1 MKCIF
6 VLGLAALCVAANAG
20 TNQFTMPLR
29 GVALPAQD
37 FKLVNHIPRERLAR
51 LPKKLPVYRYTNQVR
66 EFSVAGLQMLLNQS
80 AFAGTN
86 IADLL
91 PAGTNRA
98 VTMDSI
104 RLVSQDRLDYFI
116 VSPGEGRIMVK
127 NGERGRGMTSPDTV
141 PSFETIQ
148 AQLYRL
154 AGGFGITTNE
164 MERQLDGSLFLRN
177 RPGENFSFGGA
188 VKSVVSREVEICRA
202 IPDFPF
208 NSINDDRIA
217 LNLGVNG
224 QLRSFN
230 LTWPVIEPVSTN
242 RLISISKLLKQ
253 IKRGQ
258 VLSDLMNEYPKGGIS
273 EIELKDITIEYYLP
287 GQPLPLATAVK
298 TDIYPIASMLAVFKS
313 KTGETEE
320 AGLYAPIMD
329 SK

>member
-1 MKCIF
+1 MKRMFILGF
-6 VLGLAALCVAANAG
+6 VSLCVAAHAG

-51 LPKKLPVYRYTNQVR
+51 LPKKLPVYRYTDQVR

-80 AFAGTN
+80 TFAGTN

-91 PAGTNRA
+91 PKGTNRA
-98 VTMDSI
+98 VTADSI
-104 RLVSQDRLDYFI
+104 RLVSQDRFDYFI

-127 NGERGRGMTSPDTV
+127 SGERGREMTSPDAV
-141 PSFETIQ
+141 PSFDTIQ
-148 AQLYRL
+148 AQLFRQ

-164 MERQLDGSLFLRN
+164 MERQADGSLFLRN
-177 RPGENFSFGGA
+177 RTGENFSFGGA

-202 IPDFPF
+202 ISDFPF

-230 LTWPVIEPVSTN
+230 LTWPVIEPVATN

-287 GQPLPLATAVK
+287 GQPLPLAAAVK
-298 TDIYPIASMLAVFKS
+298 SDIYPIASILAVFKS
-313 KTGETEE
+313 KSGETEE